1 MARHF
6 VRSFVI
12 AAALSPFVHA
22 GPCRP
27 SSSSVAVVTTNAET
41 SVATGSATT
50 HTKESSLTESLSGT
64 STETSVTISESG
76 SSTGTSTETSLT
88 ISESQST
95 IESASATSTETTLAT
110 SKTESGSTTAEQSTT
125 TGSALSTDITTTASE
140 SDSSTG
146 TTLAATTST
155 ECPEP
160 EPPVYDDPF
169 THINTEEVPATTTEA
184 ATTTED
190 AAATIVPRNF
200 IRRGHPEIFVRDAT
214 SEAVPVNSEDPT
226 TTTGEA
232 TTTTAEATSTTE
244 DATTTTGE
252 PTTSGEDTTTGE
264 TTATSQDTTATTEGP
279 TTTTEEATTTTEEA
293 TTTASETATGC
304 VNNMERPT
312 PEGAVCGSRGWVW
325 GTSNDWRY
333 LGEGPSTSVLD
344 CYTACQQKSNC
355 VTFLYEKNAQCSLY
369 MGTVNQLSSDRTG
382 VKTYETRCFC
392 DTGIEPA
399 PTCSFDTAIIN
410 GGFDNGKFSPW
421 QEDPNPGGKIP
432 VALRPVPG
440 GADGTSYLLQ
450 TGQFDFDKS
459 MWIYQ
464 DVKACP
470 GTRFYCSYKWWWD
483 EYYAIRQSNGN
494 SLVPYVRV
502 YQDDDRIGN
511 RYPTGPSQTKTWI
524 NANFQFTV
532 PDSGETRIW
541 FVASS
546 PQGEWINNSD
556 DPCTPDWVHRPNS
569 FALDSVYCSS

>member
-27 SSSSVAVVTTNAET
+27 SSSSVAVVSTTTET
-41 SVATGSATT
+41 SVASGSAT
-50 HTKESSLTESLSGT
+50 SSLTESLSGT
-64 STETSVTISESG
+64 STETSVTVSESG
-76 SSTGTSTETSLT
+76 SSTG
-88 ISESQST
+88 
-95 IESASATSTETTLAT
+95 TSTETTLAT

-125 TGSALSTDITTTASE
+125 SGSAVSTDVTTSASE
-140 SDSSTG
+140 SQSSTG

-169 THINTEEVPATTTEA
+169 THTDTEVVPATTSEA

-190 AAATIVPRNF
+190 ATVTIVPRNF

-214 SEAVPVNSEDPT
+214 SEAVPINEEDP
-226 TTTGEA
+226 

-244 DATTTTGE
+244 DATTTTADA
-252 PTTSGEDTTTGE
+252 TTTTGDATTTTGEDTTTGE
-264 TTATSQDTTATTEGP
+264 TTATSEDTTATTEAP
-279 TTTTEEATTTTEEA
+279 TTTTEEATTTTEET

-304 VNNMERPT
+304 INNMERPT

-369 MGTVNQLSSDRTG
+369 MGTVTQLSSDRTG

-392 DTGIEPA
+392 DTGIDPA
-399 PTCSFDTAIIN
+399 PTCSYSDPFTN
-410 GGFDNGKFSPW
+410 GGFEDGTLAPW
-421 QEDPNPGGKIP
+421 VEDPNPGRYDP
-432 VALRPVPG
+432 VYSKVVPG
-440 GADGTSYLLQ
+440 GQGGSSYHFQ
-450 TGQFDFDKS
+450 TGQFDADES
-459 MWIYQ
+459 LWLYQ
-464 DVKACP
+464 DIKACP
-470 GTRFYCSYKWWWD
+470 GTRFTCSYNWWWN
-483 EYYAIRQSNGN
+483 EYYEIEQDDGS

-502 YQDDDRIGN
+502 YQGDTNVVGN
-511 RYPTGPSQTKTWI
+511 RWPTSEDQTKTWVP
-524 NANFQFTV
+524 ARFTFTM
-532 PDSGETRIW
+532 PSNGKTRIW

-546 PQGEWINNSD
+546 PQSEWINTSD
-556 DPCTPDWVHRPNS
+556 DPCNPTWVHRPNW
-569 FALDSVYCSS
+569 FALDSVSCRES

>member
-12 AAALSPFVHA
+12 AAALSPFVNA

-27 SSSSVAVVTTNAET
+27 SSSSVAVVTTTAET

-50 HTKESSLTESLSGT
+50 HTKESSVTESLSGT
-64 STETSVTISESG
+64 STETSVTLSESA
-76 SSTGTSTETSLT
+76 SATGTSTETSIT
-88 ISESQST
+88 ISEIEST
-95 IESASATSTETTLAT
+95 TESASATSTETTLAT
-110 SKTESGSTTAEQSTT
+110 SKTESGSTSAEQSTT
-125 TGSALSTDITTTASE
+125 TGSALPTDITTAATE
-140 SDSSTG
+140 SGSSTG

-155 ECPEP
+155 ECTEP

-169 THINTEEVPATTTEA
+169 THYTTEEVAATASEA
-184 ATTTED
+184 ATTTEEVM
-190 AAATIVPRNF
+190 TLIVPRNF

-214 SEAVPVNSEDPT
+214 SDAAPINSED
-226 TTTGEA
+226 A

-252 PTTSGEDTTTGE
+252 ATTSGEVTTTGE
-264 TTATSQDTTATTEGP
+264 TTATSEDTTEGP
-279 TTTTEEATTTTEEA
+279 TTTTEEATTTTEET

-304 VNNMERPT
+304 INNMERPT
-312 PEGAVCGSRGWVW
+312 PEGAVCGSRGSVW

-369 MGTVNQLSSDRTG
+369 MGTVTQLSSDQTA

-399 PTCSFDTAIIN
+399 PTCSFDTSIIN
-410 GGFDNGKFSPW
+410 GGFDNGKLSPW
-421 QEDPNPGGKIP
+421 QEDPNPDDKIP

-440 GADGTSYLLQ
+440 GADGTSYRLQ

-459 MWIYQ
+459 MWLYQ
-464 DVKACP
+464 DIKACP
-470 GTRFYCSYKWWWD
+470 GTTFYCSYKWWWD
-483 EYYAIRQSNGN
+483 EYYAILQNNGN
-494 SLVPYVRV
+494 RLVPYVRV
-502 YQDDDRIGN
+502 YQDDDDYYIGN

-524 NANFQFTV
+524 NANFQFTM
-532 PDSGETRIW
+532 PSSGETRIW

>member
-27 SSSSVAVVTTNAET
+27 SSSSVVVVTSTAET

-64 STETSVTISESG
+64 SAETSVTISESG
-76 SSTGTSTETSLT
+76 SSTG
-88 ISESQST
+88 
-95 IESASATSTETTLAT
+95 TSTETTLAT

-125 TGSALSTDITTTASE
+125 TGSALSTDITTSASE
-140 SDSSTG
+140 SGSSTD
-146 TTLAATTST
+146 TTLAATTT
-155 ECPEP
+155 TGCPEP

-169 THINTEEVPATTTEA
+169 THTDTEVVPATTSEA

-190 AAATIVPRNF
+190 AAATIIPRNF

-252 PTTSGEDTTTGE
+252 ATTSGEDTTTGE
-264 TTATSQDTTATTEGP
+264 TTATSQDTTATTEAP
-279 TTTTEEATTTTEEA
+279 TTTTEEATTTTEE

-312 PEGAVCGSRGWVW
+312 PEGAICGTRGYIQ

-333 LGEGPSTSVLD
+333 LSEGVSSSLME
-344 CYTACQQKSNC
+344 CYASCQKKSNC
-355 VTFLYEKNAQCSLY
+355 VTFFYEKDVQCTLY
-369 MGTVNQLSSDRTG
+369 MGTITQLSPNPNGAKS
-382 VKTYETRCFC
+382 YQTRCFC
-392 DTGIEPA
+392 DTGIDPA
-399 PTCSFDTAIIN
+399 PTCSYADPFSN
-410 GGFDNGKFSPW
+410 GGFEDGTLSPW
-421 QEDPNPGGKIP
+421 VEDPNPGGYDP
-432 VALRPVPG
+432 VYSKVVPG
-440 GADGTSYLLQ
+440 GEGGSSYHFQ
-450 TGQFDFDKS
+450 TGQFDADKS
-459 MWIYQ
+459 LWLYQ
-464 DVKACP
+464 DIKACP
-470 GTRFYCSYKWWWD
+470 GTRFTCTYNWWWN
-483 EYYAIRQSNGN
+483 EYYEIEQDDGS

-502 YQDDDRIGN
+502 YQGDTNVVGN
-511 RYPTGPSQTKTWI
+511 RWPTSEAQTKTWVP
-524 NANFQFTV
+524 AQFTFTM
-532 PDSGETRIW
+532 PSNGKTRIW
-541 FVASS
+541 FIASS
-546 PQGEWINNSD
+546 PQGEWINTSD
-556 DPCTPDWVHRPNS
+556 DPCNPNWVHRPNW
-569 FALDSVYCSS
+569 FALDSIACRAR

>member
-12 AAALSPFVHA
+12 AAALSPFVNA

-27 SSSSVAVVTTNAET
+27 SSSSVPVVTTTSET

-50 HTKESSLTESLSGT
+50 HTKESSLTESLSGA
-64 STETSVTISESG
+64 STETSVTVSESA
-76 SSTGTSTETSLT
+76 SATGTSTETSLT
-88 ISESQST
+88 VSENEST
-95 IESASATSTETTLAT
+95 TESASATSTETTLAT
-110 SKTESGSTTAEQSTT
+110 SKTESGSTSAEQSTT
-125 TGSALSTDITTTASE
+125 TGSAIPTDITTTASE

-155 ECPEP
+155 ECTEP

-169 THINTEEVPATTTEA
+169 THYTTEEAAATTSEA
-184 ATTTED
+184 ATTTE
-190 AAATIVPRNF
+190 AVSIVPRNF

-214 SEAVPVNSEDPT
+214 SDAAPDNSED
-226 TTTGEA
+226 A

-244 DATTTTGE
+244 DATTTTVE
-252 PTTSGEDTTTGE
+252 ATTSGEATTTGE
-264 TTATSQDTTATTEGP
+264 TTATSEDTTATTEGP
-279 TTTTEEATTTTEEA
+279 TTTTEEAATTTEE

-304 VNNMERPT
+304 INNMQRPT
-312 PEGAVCGSRGWVW
+312 PEGAVCGSRGWVQ

-333 LGEGPSTSVLD
+333 LGEGPNTSVLD

-369 MGTVNQLSSDRTG
+369 MGTVTQLSSDRTA

-392 DTGIEPA
+392 DTGIDPA

-410 GGFDNGKFSPW
+410 GGFDNGKLSPW
-421 QEDPNPGGKIP
+421 EEDPNPGGKIP

-440 GADGTSYLLQ
+440 GADGTSYRLQ

-459 MWIYQ
+459 MWLYQ
-464 DVKACP
+464 DIKACP

-483 EYYAIRQSNGN
+483 EYYAILQNNGN
-494 SLVPYVRV
+494 RLVPYVRV
-502 YQDDDRIGN
+502 YQDDSNYYIGN
-511 RYPTGPSQTKTWI
+511 RYPTGSSQTKTWI

>member
-12 AAALSPFVHA
+12 AAALSPFVNA

-27 SSSSVAVVTTNAET
+27 SSSSVAVVTTTAET

-50 HTKESSLTESLSGT
+50 HTKDSSLTESLSGT
-64 STETSVTISESG
+64 STETSLIVSESG
-76 SSTGTSTETSLT
+76 STTGASTETSLT
-88 ISESQST
+88 ISES
-95 IESASATSTETTLAT
+95 
-110 SKTESGSTTAEQSTT
+110 
-125 TGSALSTDITTTASE
+125 
-140 SDSSTG
+140 DSSTG
-146 TTLAATTST
+146 TTLGTTTST
-155 ECPEP
+155 ECTEP
-160 EPPVYDDPF
+160 EPPVYNDPF
-169 THINTEEVPATTTEA
+169 TATYTEEIPATTTEA

-200 IRRGHPEIFVRDAT
+200 VRRGHPEIFVRDAT
-214 SEAVPVNSEDPT
+214 SEAAPANSED
-226 TTTGEA
+226 A
-232 TTTTAEATSTTE
+232 
-244 DATTTTGE
+244 
-252 PTTSGEDTTTGE
+252 
-264 TTATSQDTTATTEGP
+264 
-279 TTTTEEATTTTEEA
+279 TTTEEATTTTEET

-312 PEGAVCGSRGWVW
+312 PEGAVCGARGYVW
-325 GTSNDWRY
+325 GVSDEWRS
-333 LGEGPSTSVLD
+333 LGEGSSSSLMD
-344 CYTACQQKSNC
+344 CYKSCMETSNC
-355 VTFLYEKNAQCSLY
+355 VTFLYQKDAQCSLY
-369 MGTVNQLSSDRTG
+369 RGKITQLSSDRTS
-382 VKTYETRCFC
+382 VRNYEISCFC

-399 PTCSFDTAIIN
+399 PTCSYDTSIIN

-421 QEDPNPGGKIP
+421 QEDPNPGGKDP

-440 GADGTSYLLQ
+440 GEGGTSYRLQ

-470 GTRFYCSYKWWWD
+470 GTTFYCSYRWWWD
-483 EYYAIRQSNGN
+483 EYYSIPQNSGG

-511 RYPTGPSQTKTWI
+511 RYPTSAAQTKTWI
-524 NANFQFTV
+524 NANFQFTM

-569 FALDSVYCSS
+569 FALDSVYCRS

>member
-12 AAALSPFVHA
+12 AAALSPFVNA

-27 SSSSVAVVTTNAET
+27 SSSSVAVVTTTAET

-50 HTKESSLTESLSGT
+50 HTKDSSLTESLSGT
-64 STETSVTISESG
+64 STETSLIVSESG
-76 SSTGTSTETSLT
+76 STTGASTETSLT
-88 ISESQST
+88 MSESESAT
-95 IESASATSTETTLAT
+95 ESASATSTETTLAT
-110 SKTESGSTTAEQSTT
+110 STTESGSTSAEQSTT

-146 TTLAATTST
+146 TTLGTTTST
-155 ECPEP
+155 ECTEP
-160 EPPVYDDPF
+160 EPPVYNDPF
-169 THINTEEVPATTTEA
+169 TATYTEEIPATTTEA
-184 ATTTED
+184 GTTTED

-200 IRRGHPEIFVRDAT
+200 VRRGHPEIFVRDAT
-214 SEAVPVNSEDPT
+214 SEAAPANSEDATTTEEAT
-226 TTTGEA
+226 TTTETAATTSGEA
-232 TTTTAEATSTTE
+232 TTTG
-244 DATTTTGE
+244 D
-252 PTTSGEDTTTGE
+252 
-264 TTATSQDTTATTEGP
+264 TTATSEDTTATTEGA
-279 TTTTEEATTTTEEA
+279 TTTTEEATTTTEET

-312 PEGAVCGSRGWVW
+312 PEGAVCGARGYVW
-325 GTSNDWRY
+325 GVSDEWRS
-333 LGEGPSTSVLD
+333 LGEGSSSSLMD
-344 CYTACQQKSNC
+344 CYKSCMETSNC
-355 VTFLYEKNAQCSLY
+355 VTFLYQKDAQCSLY
-369 MGTVNQLSSDRTG
+369 RGKITQLSSDRTS
-382 VKTYETRCFC
+382 VRNYEISCFC

-399 PTCSFDTAIIN
+399 PTCSYDTSIIN
-410 GGFDNGKFSPW
+410 GGFDDGKFSPW
-421 QEDPNPGGKIP
+421 QEDPNPGGKDP

-440 GADGTSYLLQ
+440 GEGGTSYRLQ

-470 GTRFYCSYKWWWD
+470 GTTFYCSYRWWWD
-483 EYYAIRQSNGN
+483 EYYSIPQNSGG

-511 RYPTGPSQTKTWI
+511 RYPTSVAQTKTWI
-524 NANFQFTV
+524 NANFQFTM

-546 PQGEWINNSD
+546 PQGEWINNSE

-569 FALDSVYCSS
+569 FALDSVYCRS

>member
-12 AAALSPFVHA
+12 AAALSPFVNA

-27 SSSSVAVVTTNAET
+27 SSSSVAVVTTTAET

-50 HTKESSLTESLSGT
+50 HTKDSSLTEPLSGT
-64 STETSVTISESG
+64 STESSLIVSESG
-76 SSTGTSTETSLT
+76 STTGASTETSLT
-88 ISESQST
+88 VSESESAT
-95 IESASATSTETTLAT
+95 ESASATSTETTLAT
-110 SKTESGSTTAEQSTT
+110 SKTESGSTSAEQSTT
-125 TGSALSTDITTTASE
+125 SGSALPTDITTTASE

-146 TTLAATTST
+146 TTLGTTTST
-155 ECPEP
+155 ECTEP
-160 EPPVYDDPF
+160 EPPVYNDPF
-169 THINTEEVPATTTEA
+169 TATYTEEIPATTTEA

-190 AAATIVPRNF
+190 AAATIVPRDF
-200 IRRGHPEIFVRDAT
+200 VRRGHPEIFVRDAT
-214 SEAVPVNSEDPT
+214 SEAAPT
-226 TTTGEA
+226 T
-232 TTTTAEATSTTE
+232 SE
-244 DATTTTGE
+244 DATTTE
-252 PTTSGEDTTTGE
+252 EASTSGDTTTTGE
-264 TTATSQDTTATTEGP
+264 TTATSEDTTATTEG
-279 TTTTEEATTTTEEA
+279 ATTTTEEA

-304 VNNMERPT
+304 INNMEKPT
-312 PEGAVCGSRGWVW
+312 PEGANCGARGYVW
-325 GTSNDWRY
+325 SGSNDWRY
-333 LGEGPSTSVLD
+333 LGEGPSSSVLD
-344 CYTACQQKSNC
+344 CYAACQQKSNC
-355 VTFLYEKNAQCSLY
+355 VTFLYEKDIQCSLY
-369 MGTVNQLSSDRTG
+369 MGTVTQLSPDRTG

-399 PTCSFDTAIIN
+399 PTCSYDTSIIN
-410 GGFDNGKFSPW
+410 GGFDDGKFSPW
-421 QEDPNPGGKIP
+421 QEDPNPGGKDP

-440 GADGTSYLLQ
+440 GEGGTSYRLQ

-470 GTRFYCSYKWWWD
+470 GTTFYCSYRWWWD
-483 EYYAIRQSNGN
+483 EYYSIPQNSGG

-511 RYPTGPSQTKTWI
+511 RYPTSAEQTKTWI
-524 NANFQFTV
+524 SANFEFTM

-546 PQGEWINNSD
+546 PQGEWINNSE

-569 FALDSVYCSS
+569 FALDSVYCRS